1 MSLNTEKSN
10 NGPTPAITPVPSGA
24 QNTDTIVCAATESPT
39 PAPLPAA
46 AASPVPPVL
55 HAVSLAKSFKAPGG
69 KLPVL
74 TDISLTIEPGTLAS
88 IRGASGAGKTTL
100 LQLLGGLDRPD
111 SGELYWNGELVSGRG
126 NAFLARRR
134 ALWLGYVFQAYH
146 LVPELT
152 ALENVVLA
160 ARIAGRS
167 ARDATPAAIAL
178 LTRVGLAASLHH
190 LPGKLYGGECQRV
203 AIARA
208 LVNKPR
214 LVLADEPTGNLD
226 EGTGEEIMEL
236 LLYLARTEAVAL
248 VLVTHNA
255 AFAARASQR
264 FVLSRGELHKE

>member
-1 MSLNTEKSN
+1 V
-10 NGPTPAITPVPSGA
+10 A
-24 QNTDTIVCAATESPT
+24 
-39 PAPLPAA
+39 
-46 AASPVPPVL
+46 
-55 HAVSLAKSFKAPGG
+55 LAKSFKAPGG

-74 TDISLTIEPGTLAS
+74 TEISISIEPGHLVS

-111 SGELYWNGELVSGRG
+111 SGELYWNGERVSGRG

-167 ARDATPAAIAL
+167 VREATPVARAL
-178 LTRVGLAASLHH
+178 LEQVGLTARLDH
-190 LPGKLYGGECQRV
+190 LPGKLSGGECQRV

-226 EGTGEEIMEL
+226 ERTGEEIMEL
-236 LLYLARTEAVAL
+236 LLGLARTEGVAL
-248 VLVTHNA
+248 VLVTHNT

-264 FVLSRGELHKE
+264 FVLSRGVLSET